1 MLGMKNKNLA
11 SWSVDKTHYEDS
23 EGLFSGRGSTPIHLQ
38 LAKTLALEIVRGER
52 KPGDLFPSELDMSVA
67 LSISRTAVR
76 DAFRTLAAKGMVEP
90 RSKRGTC
97 VTEKTKWSLLDPD
110 LLNWMFASNPDPALV
125 RNLFEMRLIIE
136 PAVAALAARRRKET
150 HLEVMARA
158 LTTMDRETLT
168 TEAGQQADKE
178 FHAALMAAAGN
189 DQLASLNASIGAS
202 IALSTQY
209 KVEHDILGNDPVGA
223 HRAVYDAIE
232 RRDPVEAKW
241 LMESLIRQ
249 AMKDFVERN

>member
-1 MLGMKNKNLA
+1 MKNNDRA
-11 SWSVDKTHYEDS
+11 PRIVDGALDDDN
-23 EGLFSGRGSTPIHLQ
+23 EGAFHGRSSQPIHLQ
-38 LAKTLALEIVRGER
+38 LARNLALEIVRGER
-52 KPGDLFPSELDMSVA
+52 KPGDLFPSEVDMSAA

-110 LLNWMFASNPDPALV
+110 LLDWMFASNPDAGLV

-136 PAVAALAARRRKET
+136 PAVAALAAQRRKDS
-150 HLEVMARA
+150 HLEVMQRA
-158 LTTMDRETLT
+158 LGVMDRETLT
-168 TEAGQQADKE
+168 TVAGQQADKE

-209 KVEHDILGNDPVGA
+209 KVEHDILGNDPVAA
-223 HRAVYDAIE
+223 HRSVYEAVE

-249 AMKDFVERN
+249 AMKDFVEGH

>member
-1 MLGMKNKNLA
+1 MKNTNRDTRI
-11 SWSVDKTHYEDS
+11 VDRTLDDDG
-23 EGLFSGRGSTPIHLQ
+23 EGPIAGRGSSPFHLQ
-38 LAKTLALEIVRGER
+38 LARTLALEIIRGER
-52 KPGDLFPSELDMSVA
+52 RPGDLLPSELDMSVT

-76 DAFRTLAAKGMVEP
+76 DAYRTLAAKGMVEP

-110 LLNWMFASNPDPALV
+110 LLNWMFASNPDAELV

-136 PAVAALAARRRKET
+136 PAVAALAAQRRNEPQ
-150 HLEVMARA
+150 LNVMSRA
-158 LTTMDRETLT
+158 LDTMDRETLT

-189 DQLASLNASIGAS
+189 HQLASLNASIGAS

-209 KVEHDILGNDPVGA
+209 KVEHDILGNDPVRA
-223 HRAVYDAIE
+223 HREVYKAIE

-249 AMKDFVERN
+249 AMKDFIEPL

>member
-1 MLGMKNKNLA
+1 MDPSPRGIDMA
-11 SWSVDKTHYEDS
+11 QPDDGERT
-23 EGLFSGRGSTPIHLQ
+23 FPTRGSTPIHLQ
-38 LAKTLALEIVRGER
+38 LARTLALEIVRGVR
-52 KPGDLFPSELDMSVA
+52 KPGDILPSELDMSVT

-97 VTEKTKWSLLDPD
+97 VTEKSKWSLLDPD
-110 LLNWMFASNPDPALV
+110 LMDWMFASDPAPDLV

-136 PAVAALAARRRKET
+136 PAVAALAAQRRKET
-150 HLEVMARA
+150 HLDDMLSA
-158 LTTMDRETLT
+158 LNTMDRATLT
-168 TEAGQQADKE
+168 TDTGQQADKD
-178 FHAALMAAAGN
+178 FHAALMAAACN

-223 HRAVYDAIE
+223 HRAVYNAIE
-232 RRDPVEAKW
+232 RRDPIEAKW
-241 LMESLIRQ
+241 LMEALIRQ
-249 AMKDFVERN
+249 AMVDFVERQ

>member
-1 MLGMKNKNLA
+1 MDMKNNNRGSRA
-11 SWSVDKTHYEDS
+11 VDWVADDDS
-23 EGLFSGRGSTPIHLQ
+23 EGAFPGRGSSPIHLQ
-38 LAKTLALEIVRGER
+38 LARTLALEIVRGER

-67 LSISRTAVR
+67 LSISRTSVR

-110 LLNWMFASNPDPALV
+110 LLDWMFASNPDASLV
-125 RNLFEMRLIIE
+125 RNLFETRLIIE
-136 PAVAALAARRRKET
+136 PAVAALAAQRRT
-150 HLEVMARA
+150 QAHLDEMSQA
-158 LTTMDRETLT
+158 LDTMDRATLT
-168 TEAGQQADKE
+168 TVTGQQADKA

-209 KVEHDILGNDPVGA
+209 KVEHDILGSDPVRA
-223 HRAVYDAIE
+223 HRVVYDAIE
-232 RRDPVEAKW
+232 RRDPIEAKW

-249 AMKDFVERN
+249 AMKDFVKGC